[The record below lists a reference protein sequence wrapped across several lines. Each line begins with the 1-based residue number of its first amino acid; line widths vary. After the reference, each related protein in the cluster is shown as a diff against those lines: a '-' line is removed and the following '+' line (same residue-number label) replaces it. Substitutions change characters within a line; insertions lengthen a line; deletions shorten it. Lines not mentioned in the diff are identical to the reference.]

1 MTDADPEERGGTGQM
16 SVTSSA
22 DAIRSAV
29 AAMNAGDV
37 DGYITH
43 FAPTCE
49 RWVSGL
55 DQPLSLDDV
64 AESLRHLVRAFSRL
78 RLDEELLISQG
89 AFVCAR
95 WRLRGTQTADYVGL
109 TSNGRSI
116 DVAIC
121 EVYEIA
127 GGKVVATWAYQDPG
141 QMFRQMA
148 SAATSEGVH

>member
-1 MTDADPEERGGTGQM
+1 
-16 SVTSSA
+16 
-22 DAIRSAV
+22 
-29 AAMNAGDV
+29 
-37 DGYITH
+37 
-43 FAPTCE
+43 
-49 RWVSGL
+49 
-55 DQPLSLDDV
+55 
-64 AESLRHLVRAFSRL
+64 VRAFSRL

>member
-1 MTDADPEERGGTGQM
+1 M
-16 SVTSSA
+16 SDSSSA

-55 DQPLSLDDV
+55 DRPVSLDDV
-64 AESLRHLVRAFSRL
+64 AESLRQLVSAFSPL
-78 RLDEELLISQG
+78 RLDEELLISEG

-109 TSNGRSI
+109 ASNGRSI

-127 GGKVVATWAYQDPG
+127 DDKVVTTWAYQDPS

-148 SAATSEGVH
+148 SAATSEGIQ

>member
-1 MTDADPEERGGTGQM
+1 M
-16 SVTSSA
+16 SDSSSA

-55 DQPLSLDDV
+55 DQPVSLYDV
-64 AESLRHLVRAFSRL
+64 AESLRQLVRAFSPL
-78 RLDEELLISQG
+78 QLDEELLISEG

-127 GGKVVATWAYQDPG
+127 GDKVVATWAYQDPS

-148 SAATSEGVH
+148 SAATSEGIQ

>member
-1 MTDADPEERGGTGQM
+1 M
-16 SVTSSA
+16 SDSSSA

-37 DGYITH
+37 DGYIRH

-64 AESLRHLVRAFSRL
+64 AESLRQLVSAFSPL
-78 RLDEELLISQG
+78 RLDEELLISEG

-121 EVYEIA
+121 EVYEIG

-141 QMFRQMA
+141 QMFRQMT
-148 SAATSEGVH
+148 SAATSEGIQ

>member
-1 MTDADPEERGGTGQM
+1 MARQPSRSQSEQQRAHHGTTAGNSQRRKIRPHRQGCCGFPISEELQQVAIGQPREQNRQGT
-16 SVTSSA
+16 SA
-22 DAIRSAV
+22 ECKQ
-29 AAMNAGDV
+29 N
-37 DGYITH
+37 
-43 FAPTCE
+43 
-49 RWVSGL
+49 
-55 DQPLSLDDV
+55 
-64 AESLRHLVRAFSRL
+64 RL
-78 RLDEELLISQG
+78 NEELLISEG

-127 GGKVVATWAYQDPG
+127 EDRVVTTWAYQDPS

-148 SAATSEGVH
+148 SAATSEGIQ